1 MKLIHKDDY
10 LTLYQGDCLDVMD
23 NLIEQGVKFDAII
36 TDIPYGTTSCTWDSV
51 IPFDEMWGRINKL
64 VKKKTPVILFGS
76 QPFTSELIHSNI
88 KNFKHE
94 WIWEKSRSGSAITAK
109 YRPVKIHEDIVV
121 FCNESPNYYPIMEK
135 GEPYSRKSKYKNENN
150 HKYGISSNVETVNE
164 GTRYPKTIRF
174 VKQNWS
180 KQQQLHPT
188 QKPVELI
195 EYLIESY
202 TKPGDLILDFTC
214 GSGTTLLAA
223 KNLDRR
229 CIGIELEEKYCEV
242 AKTRFQGI

>member
-1 MKLIHKDDY
+1 M
-10 LTLYQGDCLDVMD
+10 V
-23 NLIEQGVKFDAII
+23 
-36 TDIPYGTTSCTWDSV
+36 DISTTSCKWDSI
-51 IPFDEMWGRINKL
+51 IPFDDMWGRINKL

-135 GEPYSRKSKYKNENN
+135 GEPYSRKSKYNNENN

-188 QKPVELI
+188 QKPVELM
-195 EYLIESY
+195 EYIIESY

-214 GSGTTLLAA
+214 GSGTTLLAS

-242 AKTRFQGI
+242 AKTRLQGI